1 MSSSSPAPGESRE
14 STPVSVHLGL
24 LTVQLSFGG
33 FHVVA
38 KGVLTHLDPLA
49 LVGIRV
55 ACATPLLLL
64 WAWIHDRKLPAW
76 KDLPYLALLGL
87 LGVFLNQVLYILGLE
102 RTQATSAAVLMP
114 SIPVFA
120 VAVGALLGVEA
131 ATRRRSLGVILT
143 VVGALVVLQP
153 AHLLD
158 RGSEAFGN
166 TLILI
171 NCLSYATFLVVQRPL
186 LRRLPWRTVIAWAF
200 LFGGTGVLGVS
211 APSLAATPLDPLPVE
226 AWLGVG
232 YIILFPTVLSYSL
245 ATWAVKRSSPS
256 LVAAYV
262 TLQPI
267 FAGALG
273 AIFLAEEITWR
284 LVAGFLLILGGLALI
299 SRRRRSGQA
308 QP

>member
-1 MSSSSPAPGESRE
+1 MSSSDSIPKAGAS
-14 STPVSVHLGL
+14 STPLSVHVGL
-24 LTVQLSFGG
+24 LAVQLSFGG

-38 KGVLTHLDPLA
+38 KGVLGHLDPLA

-55 ACATPLLLL
+55 ACATPVLLL
-64 WAWIHDRKLPAW
+64 WAWLHDRRLPALR
-76 KDLPYLALLGL
+76 DLPHLALLGL
-87 LGVFLNQVLYILGLE
+87 LGVFGNQVLYILGLE

-131 ATRRRSLGVILT
+131 ATRRRSLGVLLT
-143 VVGALVVLQP
+143 VIGALVVLQP
-153 AHLLD
+153 ANLLD
-158 RGSEAFGN
+158 RGSEALGN
-166 TLILI
+166 TLVLI

-200 LFGGTGVLGVS
+200 LFGGTGILGVS
-211 APSLAATPLDPLPVE
+211 ASSLAETSFALLPAE
-226 AWLGVG
+226 TWLGLA
-232 YIILFPTVLSYSL
+232 YIVLFPTLLSYSV

-267 FAGALG
+267 FAGTLG
-273 AIFLAEEITWR
+273 AVFLAEEITWR

-299 SRRRRSGQA
+299 SRREPST
-308 QP
+308 